1 MLVLVSSGD
10 PWDLRGE
17 PVAVNGDWMTNG
29 VGVAT
34 LITRYRGACAAS
46 DEAIGALAMADTGA
60 QEIGSYTLRWA
71 LFHVLEDTM
80 RHAGQA
86 HSSGSRP
93 TVPAVGSP
101 RRLHRDASGEG
112 TSCGEQR
119 KR

>member
-34 LITRYRGACAAS
+34 LITHYRGACAAS
-46 DEAIGALAMADTGA
+46 EEAIGALAMADTGA

-71 LFHVLEDTM
+71 LFHVLGDTT
-80 RHAGQA
+80 RHAGQV
-86 HSSGSRP
+86 HI
-93 TVPAVGSP
+93 
-101 RRLHRDASGEG
+101 L
-112 TSCGEQR
+112 GEQTDGPCGW
-119 KR
+119 